1 METRILKYFLTVAHT
16 KNITQAAKLLHI
28 TQPTLSRQ
36 LKQLETELNAQLI
49 IRGKREITLTA
60 QGKILERQSQ
70 TLLKVINQ
78 TKEEIQNFDQNS
90 LNGTISI
97 GYVESSAS
105 FFINNVIAQFQE
117 KHPLVKF
124 QTYSAIGDD
133 IKDRIDNGL
142 LDLGVVITPIETA
155 KYHYF
160 KLPITDQWGVF
171 VNQRH
176 PLAHYQNITV
186 TDLKDYPI
194 IYPWRN
200 ILQDE
205 LQSVVGLDPKKLNVK
220 IIANLPSNSLPFI
233 HQFNY
238 CMLGIQSISHFNP
251 YQDVKF
257 IPFKNSFQPSHGLI
271 WQKNRHY
278 SDLILQFINFVKQ
291 QGCNISRGLF

>member
-16 KNITQAAKLLHI
+16 KNITQAANLLHI

-36 LKQLETELNAQLI
+36 LKQLETELNAKLL

-60 QGKILERQSQ
+60 QGKILERQAK
-70 TLLKVINQ
+70 TLLQVINQ
-78 TKEEIQNFDQNS
+78 TKEEIQNFDLNS
-90 LNGTISI
+90 LNGTIRI
-97 GYVESSAS
+97 GYVESNAS
-105 FFINNVIAQFQE
+105 FFINDTIAQFQK

-133 IKDRIDNGL
+133 IKNQIDNGI
-142 LDLGVVITPIETA
+142 LDIGIVITPIETA

-160 KLPITDQWGVF
+160 QLPITDQWGIF
-171 VNQRH
+171 VNQQH
-176 PLAHYQNITV
+176 PLAHYQNIMV
-186 TDLKDYPI
+186 TDLKNYPI

-205 LQSVVGLDPKKLNVK
+205 LQSVIGLNPQTLNVK
-220 IIANLPSNSLPFI
+220 IIANLPSNSLQFV

-238 CMLGIQSISHFNP
+238 CMLGIQSINRFNP

-257 IPFKNSFQPSHGLI
+257 IPFKNSFQTCHGLI
-271 WQKNRHY
+271 WQKNHHY
-278 SDLILQFINFVKQ
+278 SNLINSFIEFVKYHV
-291 QGCNISRGLF
+291 SHETLR